1 MADQRFTAK
10 DKAAAA
16 RKESGFRR
24 YVYPRRVA
32 DGKMK
37 QADADRQ
44 IAIMDEMAADYERQ
58 AEVEAQEARL
68 L

>member
-1 MADQRFTAK
+1 MADQRFSAK

-16 RKESGFRR
+16 RREASFRR
-24 YVYPRRVA
+24 YVYPKRVS

-37 QADADRQ
+37 QEDADRQ
-44 IAIMDEMAADYERQ
+44 IAIMDEIAWDYDQRAAAEER
-58 AEVEAQEARL
+58 EGRL

>member
-1 MADQRFTAK
+1 MADRSFSAK

-16 RKESGFRR
+16 RREAGFRR
-24 YVYPRRVA
+24 YVYPKRVS

-37 QADADRQ
+37 QEDADRQ
-44 IAIMDEMAADYERQ
+44 IAIMDAIAADYDAQ
-58 AEVEAQEARL
+58 AKVEEQEARL